1 VVTSLLLLLSVM
13 LGGVLGYILI
23 EGMSLKNALYMTVTV
38 VSTVGL
44 GEVQPLGTGGVYFTV
59 LLIVT
64 GVSVMLFFLAS
75 VFEFI
80 MGEYLGDI
88 WGRRRMRSKIAKHEG
103 HFVVCGYGR
112 VGSSVVG
119 ELTAQGSSVVVIEMD
134 EEHARRCVEDGFAVV
149 QGDATDSEVLEEA
162 GIEKATGLVSA
173 LRSDADNLY
182 VVLSARVLMPEI
194 LLVAR
199 VDQPEAEEK
208 LLLVGADRVI
218 SPHRIAGR
226 RMANL
231 MVRPGACDF
240 LDAVVRGNLP
250 EYQLT
255 ELEVAESSP
264 LHGKTIRGTRLREE
278 TGVTILSIKKKGLE
292 AFNPNPSS
300 DTPIEEGD
308 VLILIGTPEQMVGVK
323 AGD

>member
-1 VVTSLLLLLSVM
+1 MVLRMMPFRTVGMRFSEAMAVSRERKVPDGTSFATSRLLSSLL
-13 LGGVLGYILI
+13 
-23 EGMSLKNALYMTVTV
+23 
-38 VSTVGL
+38 ST
-44 GEVQPLGTGGVYFTV
+44 
-59 LLIVT
+59 
-64 GVSVMLFFLAS
+64 A
-75 VFEFI
+75 
-80 MGEYLGDI
+80 
-88 WGRRRMRSKIAKHEG
+88 
-103 HFVVCGYGR
+103 
-112 VGSSVVG
+112 
-119 ELTAQGSSVVVIEMD
+119 
-134 EEHARRCVEDGFAVV
+134 
-149 QGDATDSEVLEEA
+149 DS
-162 GIEKATGLVSA
+162 GSA
-173 LRSDADNLY
+173 LSA
-182 VVLSARVLMPEI
+182 ARVLMPEI